1 MEITLDLPD
10 YSPETGIRT
19 QWERGFS
26 IATSGT
32 AGCFTLKANK
42 AGLVS
47 LATHL
52 LTLAQGNVPAGCHI
66 HYDEFN
72 SLEDNSIELVIQK
85 TNCVVWLI
93 NGRQATS

>member
-1 MEITLDLPD
+1 MKVTLELPH

-19 QWERGFS
+19 QWEEGFT

-32 AGCFTLKANK
+32 VDCFVLKANK

-52 LTLAQGNVPAGCHI
+52 LTLAQEEVPAGCH
-66 HYDEFN
+66 N
-72 SLEDNSIELVIQK
+72 SL
-85 TNCVVWLI
+85 
-93 NGRQATS
+93 R

>member
-1 MEITLDLPD
+1 MKITLDLPD

-19 QWERGFS
+19 QWEQSFS

-32 AGCFTLKANK
+32 TGCFTLKANK

-47 LATHL
+47 LAMHL
-52 LTLAQGNVPAGCHI
+52 LTLAQDNVPDGCHI

-72 SLEDNSIELVIQK
+72 SLEDNSIEFVIQK
-85 TNCVVWLI
+85 T
-93 NGRQATS
+93 S